1 MIPKKVIELTGP
13 MDELFF
19 LYYEELD
26 WSERI
31 KKAGFEVYVE
41 PNALVFHKESVSVGK
56 LSTLKTYYLNR
67 NRILFMRRNKN
78 LFQFTFFLLF
88 LALATIPKNTIVFI
102 IKGQWDHLKAFYKA
116 ISWNLSHPKKSK
128 KCHSVEQFSTVTQ
141 S

>member
-1 MIPKKVIELTGP
+1 
-13 MDELFF
+13 MDEMFF

-31 KKAGFEVYVE
+31 RKAGYEVYVD

-56 LSTLKTYYLNR
+56 VSTLKTHYLNR

-78 LFQFTFFLLF
+78 LLQITLFYIF
-88 LALATIPKNTIVFI
+88 LAFATVPKNTIVFI
-102 IKGQWDHLKAFYKA
+102 LKGQWDHLKAFYRA
-116 ISWNLSHPKKSK
+116 IYWNLTNPKKSAQ
-128 KCHSVEQFSTVTQ
+128 CHKLEQFSTVTQ